1 MKRLLGI
8 PALITLFALGSCFP
22 TLEDD
27 LNQAIERDDRLLKE
41 YLQRNNL
48 TPIETQLGYFYSK
61 DSENPTGA
69 QITNGDIVGA
79 YYEIRTI
86 DGQLIESYLDES
98 KPARLYR
105 HLEGGLIPRAINFA
119 SGLAKT
125 GESFTL
131 YIPSYLAYQDYSYQ
145 QLILPN
151 SNLVVKVKY
160 VAKFSETEL
169 QAYEDGQIQSYLT
182 ANALTGYEKSEEGI
196 HIKTLSEG
204 ASEGTASIDGSIVRI
219 EFKISYMGSET
230 AILEST
236 PSTPTQ
242 ITVGTSSNLKFL
254 NLTLKGV
261 KKDAEYEMLVPSHL
275 GFGQSPQVFPFVIR
289 RDLFDKGFVTQVVRP
304 YEPIYFKV
312 KVVEIR

>member
-1 MKRLLGI
+1 MKRLLGL
-8 PALITLFALGSCFP
+8 PVLFTLFALGSCFP

-27 LNQAIERDDRLLKE
+27 LNQVIERDDRLLKE

-48 TPIETQLGYFYSK
+48 TPIETQLGYYYSK
-61 DSENPTGA
+61 DSENPTGT

-169 QAYEDGQIQSYLT
+169 RSYEDGLIRAYLET
-182 ANALTGYEKSEEGI
+182 SELTGYERSEDGI
-196 HIKTLSEG
+196 FIKTLSEG
-204 ASEGTASIDGSIVRI
+204 AADGAASDDGKVVRI
-219 EFKISYMGSET
+219 QFKLTYMGSET

-236 PSTPTQ
+236 AASPAD

-254 NLTLKGV
+254 NLTLKGI
-261 KKDAEYEMLVPSHL
+261 KKDSEYEIIVPSHL
-275 GFGQSPQVFPFVIR
+275 GFAQSPQVFPFVIR

-304 YEPIYFKV
+304 YEPIYFKF
-312 KVVEIR
+312 KVMEIR

>member
-1 MKRLLGI
+1 M
-8 PALITLFALGSCFP
+8 
-22 TLEDD
+22 EDD
-27 LNQAIERDDRLLKE
+27 LNQVIERDDRLLKE

-48 TPIETQLGYFYSK
+48 TPIETQLGYYYSK
-61 DSENPTGA
+61 DSENPTGT

-86 DGQLIESYLDES
+86 DGHLIESYLDES

-169 QAYEDGQIQSYLT
+169 KAYEDGQIQSYLA
-182 ANALTGYEKSEEGI
+182 ANALTGYVKSEEGI

-204 ASEGTASIDGSIVRI
+204 ASEGTATSDGSIVRI

-242 ITVGTSSNLKFL
+242 ITVGSSSNLKFL

-275 GFGQSPQVFPFVIR
+275 GFAQSPQVFPFLIR